1 MYVIFLDLHFS
12 KNKDREKEELT
23 SRRIEAKFTVCDP
36 VFEGGCIGGKRS
48 PRSLTGARH
57 AISILDLA
65 VLTFQHRP
73 LAAIIGRITDLD
85 NAILYYSEVSFSLGN
100 GRITRFQTEH
110 LFHAFSYRCVSLS
123 PFYLFIFFISPNRAS
138 NRGNR
143 CLLAC
148 LLASYSRH
156 GFVDRVTYKMVP
168 YVILEYHVQSCFIT
182 NAVVEYLQNL

>member
-100 GRITRFQTEH
+100 GRITRFKTEH

-123 PFYLFIFFISPNRAS
+123 LFYLFIFFYFVESWKS
-138 NRGNR
+138 
-143 CLLAC
+143 LLAC
-148 LLASYSRH
+148 LLASCSRH
-156 GFVDRVTYKMVP
+156 GFVARVTYKMVP
-168 YVILEYHVQSCFIT
+168 YVILEYHVQSCFVN

>member
-85 NAILYYSEVSFSLGN
+85 NAILYYSEVSFSLDN

-110 LFHAFSYRCVSLS
+110 LSSM
-123 PFYLFIFFISPNRAS
+123 PFLIDVFLYLFFIYLFFLFPRIEHRIVEIV
-138 NRGNR
+138 
-143 CLLAC
+143 AC
-148 LLASYSRH
+148 LLASCSRH

-168 YVILEYHVQSCFIT
+168 YVILEYHVQSCFVN